1 MQCWLFS
8 TWFLVFLV
16 ILLVKG
22 LDSSVWTLVRLSIW
36 WSMSYSLIS
45 TLIFRTDG
53 ILVFFL
59 IGNKELYMDNSFVVK
74 WKDANRG
81 TTQGS
86 VSGPFLF
93 IFIIFYVF
101 LNYLNMQ
108 LKGDDQRDVDIVLNM
123 PMTWILQSFSERWSS
138 SVTGSGGNFFLFLFL
153 FFYVGLKKYVVT

>member
-1 MQCWLFS
+1 
-8 TWFLVFLV
+8 
-16 ILLVKG
+16 
-22 LDSSVWTLVRLSIW
+22 
-36 WSMSYSLIS
+36 
-45 TLIFRTDG
+45 
-53 ILVFFL
+53 
-59 IGNKELYMDNSFVVK
+59 MDNSFVVK

-123 PMTWILQSFSERWSS
+123 PMT
-138 SVTGSGGNFFLFLFL
+138 
-153 FFYVGLKKYVVT
+153 

>member
-1 MQCWLFS
+1 
-8 TWFLVFLV
+8 
-16 ILLVKG
+16 
-22 LDSSVWTLVRLSIW
+22 
-36 WSMSYSLIS
+36 MSYSLIS

-123 PMTWILQSFSERWSS
+123 PMT
-138 SVTGSGGNFFLFLFL
+138 
-153 FFYVGLKKYVVT
+153 